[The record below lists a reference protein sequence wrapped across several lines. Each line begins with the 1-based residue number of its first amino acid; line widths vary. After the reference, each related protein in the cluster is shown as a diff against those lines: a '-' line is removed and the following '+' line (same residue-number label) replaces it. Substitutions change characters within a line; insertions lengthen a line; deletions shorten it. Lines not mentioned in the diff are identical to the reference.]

1 MNVAA
6 TCTRR
11 RQQGFTLIEMLVVLV
26 VLGLVLSVVAPR
38 FASGNPALAVRS
50 AGLDLVAGLQLARN
64 LAVSENRAVAIKL
77 DRKASAFEV
86 EGRRRGLPPG
96 VALTRPDLREDERDA
111 AIEVRFFPDGSSSG
125 ARIGVVRGAHRLVID
140 VDWLTGTIQ
149 VKKQDARDA

>member
-11 RQQGFTLIEMLVVLV
+11 RPQGCTLSELLVWLGVR
-26 VLGLVLSVVAPR
+26 GLVLAVAVPR

-64 LAVSENRAVAIKL
+64 LAVSENRAVAIKV
-77 DRKASAFEV
+77 DRTAASFEV
-86 EGRRRGLPPG
+86 EGRRRDLPSG
-96 VALTRPDLREDERDA
+96 VTLTRPDLGEDEPDA

-125 ARIGVVRGAHRLVID
+125 AQIGVVRGAHRLVID

-149 VKKQDARDA
+149 VKKMEVREA